1 MRDSYKRVDRL
12 VNCFPQKKTPIK
24 RNRLQQNDL
33 DDKESNSLKEEQQL
47 KEKLCLFISYIKQL
61 KEQRLTMLIIE
72 YEFFYHTNLSLAH
85 YHRFNRI
92 LRFLPLND
100 IQSLSIESDASPF
113 QLTR

>member
-33 DDKESNSLKEEQQL
+33 DDKASNSLKEEQQL

-61 KEQRLTMLIIE
+61 KEQV
-72 YEFFYHTNLSLAH
+72 AK
-85 YHRFNRI
+85 
-92 LRFLPLND
+92 
-100 IQSLSIESDASPF
+100 
-113 QLTR
+113 